1 MAFSNGFETVFV
13 SLGGIFCLYLGYRIF
28 IKGTERQFNLFSD
41 LKGWKFKVAN
51 TAPGIFFA
59 ILGSIIL
66 CAPVIV
72 NVISIMQKQSFIN
85 TYATKLILDELRS
98 RNEIILASKLN
109 DKVYVSDFPTA
120 SAPSADKLKPRNPK
134 PANKAIVTANELRLR
149 AKPGKY
155 YRIIG
160 SLNKGDIVT
169 IKDTKG
175 SWLLV
180 STTEFEDGWVHR
192 EYVRALESVS
202 GKEQRK
208 SSLVLNSNPSAP
220 FGAQTSTIE

>member
-1 MAFSNGFETVFV
+1 MVLSNGLEKVLI

-28 IKGTERQFNLFSD
+28 IKGTDCQFYLFSD
-41 LKGWKFKVAN
+41 LEGWKFKIAN

-59 ILGSIIL
+59 ILGSLIL
-66 CAPVIV
+66 CSPVIV
-72 NVISIMQKQSFIN
+72 NVISIMQKQSFVN

-109 DKVYVSDFPTA
+109 EKVSVSDSPTA
-120 SAPSADKLKPRNPK
+120 SASPADKLTPRNPK
-134 PANKAIVTANELRLR
+134 PANKAIVTGKKLRLR
-149 AKPGKY
+149 AKPGIY
-155 YRIIG
+155 YQIIG

-175 SWLLV
+175 LWCRVL
-180 STTEFEDGWVHR
+180 TAEFEDGWVHR

-202 GKEQRK
+202 RKEQRQP
-208 SSLVLNSNPSAP
+208 SLVLSSNPSAP
-220 FGAQTSTIE
+220 IRAQTSAVD

>member
-1 MAFSNGFETVFV
+1 MALSNGLETVFI

-28 IKGTERQFNLFSD
+28 IKGTDRQFYLFSD
-41 LKGWKFKVAN
+41 LEGWKFKVAN

-66 CAPVIV
+66 CSPVIV

-109 DKVYVSDFPTA
+109 EKVYVSDSLTA
-120 SAPSADKLKPRNPK
+120 SASSADKLTPKTHK
-134 PANKAIVTANELRLR
+134 PANKAIVTGNELRLR
-149 AKPGKY
+149 TKPGKY

-175 SWLLV
+175 SWFRV
-180 STTEFEDGWVHR
+180 STAEFGNGWVHR
-192 EYVRALESVS
+192 EYVRTLKSVS

-208 SSLVLNSNPSAP
+208 SSLVLNSNPSALI
-220 FGAQTSTIE
+220 GAQTSTIE

>member
-1 MAFSNGFETVFV
+1 MVLSNGLETVFV

-28 IKGTERQFNLFSD
+28 VRGTDRQFNLFSD

-51 TAPGIFFA
+51 TAPGIFLA

-66 CAPVIV
+66 CSPIIV
-72 NVISIMQKQSFIN
+72 NVISIIQKQSFIN
-85 TYATKLILDELRS
+85 SYATKLILDELRS

-109 DKVYVSDFPTA
+109 EKVDVSDSLTVSA
-120 SAPSADKLKPRNPK
+120 SSADKLTPRNPK
-134 PANKAIVTANELRLR
+134 PANKAIVTGNELRLR
-149 AKPGKY
+149 EKPGTF

-175 SWLLV
+175 SWFRV
-180 STTEFEDGWVHR
+180 STAEFEDGWVHR

-202 GKEQRK
+202 GKELRK

-220 FGAQTSTIE
+220 MGAQTSTSY

>member
-1 MAFSNGFETVFV
+1 MALSNGLETVFV
-13 SLGGIFCLYLGYRIF
+13 GLGGIFCLYLGYRIF
-28 IKGTERQFNLFSD
+28 IKGTDRQFKLFSD

-66 CAPVIV
+66 CSPVIV

-109 DKVYVSDFPTA
+109 EKVYVSDSRTA
-120 SAPSADKLKPRNPK
+120 SASSADKLTPKNPK
-134 PANKAIVTANELRLR
+134 PAHKAIVTGKKLRLR

-160 SLNKGDIVT
+160 SLNKGEIVT

-175 SWLLV
+175 SWFRV
-180 STTEFEDGWVHR
+180 STAEFEDGWVHGG
-192 EYVRALESVS
+192 YVRALESVS
-202 GKEQRK
+202 EKEQRK
-208 SSLVLNSNPSAP
+208 AHGVTKAES
-220 FGAQTSTIE
+220 

>member
-1 MAFSNGFETVFV
+1 
-13 SLGGIFCLYLGYRIF
+13 
-28 IKGTERQFNLFSD
+28 
-41 LKGWKFKVAN
+41 
-51 TAPGIFFA
+51 
-59 ILGSIIL
+59 
-66 CAPVIV
+66 V
-72 NVISIMQKQSFIN
+72 NVMSIMQKQSFIN

-109 DKVYVSDFPTA
+109 EKVYVSDPSTA
-120 SAPSADKLKPRNPK
+120 SASSVDKLTPKNPK
-134 PANKAIVTANELRLR
+134 PANKAIVTGKKLRLR

-175 SWLLV
+175 SWFRV
-180 STTEFEDGWVHR
+180 STAAFEDGWVHR
-192 EYVRALESVS
+192 GYVRALESVS

>member
-1 MAFSNGFETVFV
+1 MVLSNGLETVFV

-28 IKGTERQFNLFSD
+28 IKGTDSQFNLFSD

-51 TAPGIFFA
+51 TAPGILFA

-66 CAPVIV
+66 CSPVIV
-72 NVISIMQKQSFIN
+72 NVISIIQKQSFIN
-85 TYATKLILDELRS
+85 SYATKLILDELRS

-109 DKVYVSDFPTA
+109 EKVYVSDSLTA
-120 SAPSADKLKPRNPK
+120 SASSADKLTPRNPK
-134 PANKAIVTANELRLR
+134 PANKAIVTGNELRLR
-149 AKPGKY
+149 ERPGTF

-160 SLNKGDIVT
+160 SLNKGDIVI

-175 SWLLV
+175 SWFRV
-180 STTEFEDGWVHR
+180 STAEFEDGWVHR
-192 EYVRALESVS
+192 EYVRALESLG

-220 FGAQTSTIE
+220 MGAQASTIE

>member
-1 MAFSNGFETVFV
+1 MALSNGLETVFV

-28 IKGTERQFNLFSD
+28 IQGTERQFKLFSD

-51 TAPGIFFA
+51 TAPGILFA

-66 CAPVIV
+66 CSPVIV

-85 TYATKLILDELRS
+85 TYATKLILDELRN

-109 DKVYVSDFPTA
+109 EKPYVSDSPTA
-120 SAPSADKLKPRNPK
+120 SAPSADKLKPKNPK
-134 PANKAIVTANELRLR
+134 PVNKAIITGNELRLR

-160 SLNKGDIVT
+160 SLNKGDFVT

-175 SWLLV
+175 SWFRI
-180 STTEFEDGWVHR
+180 STAGFEDGWVHR
-192 EYVRALESVS
+192 EYVRVLESVS
-202 GKEQRK
+202 GKELRK
-208 SSLVLNSNPSAP
+208 SSLVLNSNPSEP
-220 FGAQTSTIE
+220 FGAQTSTID

>member
-1 MAFSNGFETVFV
+1 MGLSNGFETVLV

-28 IKGTERQFNLFSD
+28 IRGTDRQFELFSD

-66 CAPVIV
+66 CSPVIV
-72 NVISIMQKQSFIN
+72 NVISIMQKESFIN

-109 DKVYVSDFPTA
+109 EKVYVSDSPTA
-120 SAPSADKLKPRNPK
+120 SVPSADKLKHRNPK
-134 PANKAIVTANELRLR
+134 PANKAIITGNELRLR
-149 AKPGKY
+149 VKPGKH

-175 SWLLV
+175 LWFRV
-180 STTEFEDGWVHR
+180 STAEFEDGWVHR

-208 SSLVLNSNPSAP
+208 SSLVLNSNPSAL
-220 FGAQTSTIE
+220 FGVQTSTIE